1 LCTSRLNP
9 SDNNSLFMRQSY
21 FVTTAL
27 EETWSVNDKI
37 IFADE
42 ACCLYDR
49 RRIWEKCDHTI
60 VPYHW
65 KDKKKLK
72 SDYDYLTK
80 LYEGKLVEL
89 SAKLN
94 VIHNVN
100 YSLKFWRVVI
110 GPWLA
115 YFIHLLFDRWQ
126 TVVQSKKNYG
136 TFKTIILLFK
146 DDQATPVDMGDF
158 ISKIKSDEWNHIVYS
173 SILELELGGN
183 QIIYKEINKKFNKS
197 IKPYKSIK
205 SIVKEKLSSLS
216 YLLSKNNK
224 VFIANSYLN
233 KRDFFT
239 LNFKLGMW
247 PILYKQEK
255 VPENKASYVYRDT
268 IDLNL
273 NIGDDFEKILAHN
286 VKKYIPICYI
296 EGFDAINKKIARLSW
311 PKCPNVIYTANFLF
325 HDTIAMFYTAKHVEI
340 GAKLVYGQHG
350 GVYGQAL
357 FSWAESHERA
367 ISDKYLTWG
376 WQSCSSE
383 NIVPIGMINR
393 KKQVVY
399 HEDNK
404 TNLLLVLTSAS
415 RYSYRLDASV
425 KKIGLPYITSNFEF
439 ANELTTS
446 IRKNDLLIR
455 HHPADNGWGQVSRWN
470 DKYPEVRTDSGS
482 LHISKL
488 LKKSKL
494 VVYTCNS
501 TGYLEYM
508 AQNIP
513 TIVYF
518 NLDSEPLREDA
529 KPFFEKLKQVGIYH
543 ETPQS
548 AAKHVNAVWD
558 NIELWWCSVEVQAA
572 KNEFCYNF
580 ALDNHNLIEDLNNV
594 FLEVLD

>member
-1 LCTSRLNP
+1 
-9 SDNNSLFMRQSY
+9 MKQSY

-27 EETWSVNDKI
+27 EETWSVHNKI

-49 RRIWEKCDHTI
+49 RHIWEKCDHTI
-60 VPYHW
+60 VPHHW
-65 KDKKKLK
+65 RYKKKFEA
-72 SDYDYLTK
+72 DYDYLTK
-80 LYEGKLVEL
+80 LYEVKLVEL

-146 DDQATPVDMGDF
+146 DDQATPVDMEDF

-173 SILELELGGN
+173 SILELELGKN
-183 QIIYKEINKKFNKS
+183 QIVYKEINKKINKN

-216 YLLSKNNK
+216 YFLSKNNK

-233 KRDFFT
+233 MRDLFT

-286 VKKYIPICYI
+286 VKKFIPICYV
-296 EGFDAINKKIARLSW
+296 EGFDSINKKIARLSW

-325 HDTIAMFYTAKHVEI
+325 HDTIAMFYTAKHVET

-470 DKYPEVRTDSGS
+470 DKYPEVRSDSGS
-482 LHISKL
+482 LNISKL

-508 AQNIP
+508 AQNMP

-558 NIELWWCSVEVQAA
+558 NIELWWCSSEVQAA
-572 KNEFCYNF
+572 KEEFCHNF